1 MQAVEPPGG
10 LHRLLT
16 GWLGSLHQ
24 ADVVV
29 EGHRPRPGETGHGV
43 DVAGPGGGYAEGR
56 HRDLTRGD
64 LGKGARRP
72 GDRHRWHGAPGPVDP
87 RRAWTGLEARHG
99 GVVVAAALAEPALD
113 VDAHH
118 VARVRWILHHAHT
131 GDPGAVVRA
140 AAGGRAAVIGD
151 RHAVGQVLRAGLGPP
166 RAGCVVRAGG
176 DRERDGEGGG
186 VERAH
191 ARGAVRGAGS
201 RAGRVTAAQAEL
213 ELRLRRDR
221 EVVRHAGPAVVEVGA
236 VVERGEDR
244 LVGSAGRVRR
254 AGRVGDGSGGATHV
268 RRRGAGYRALLALLA
283 DEDELVD
290 VGTPRR

>member
-1 MQAVEPPGG
+1 MQAVESPGG
-10 LHRLLT
+10 LHRLLP

-29 EGHRPRPGETGHGV
+29 KDHRPRPGETGHGV
-43 DVAGPGGGYAEGR
+43 DVAGPRGGYAEGR
-56 HRDLTRGD
+56 HGDLTRGE
-64 LGKGARRP
+64 LGEVARRP
-72 GDRHRWHGAPGPVDP
+72 GDRHRRHGPPGPVDP

-166 RAGCVVRAGG
+166 RG
-176 DRERDGEGGG
+176 
-186 VERAH
+186 
-191 ARGAVRGAGS
+191 
-201 RAGRVTAAQAEL
+201 AGRV
-213 ELRLRRDR
+213 
-221 EVVRHAGPAVVEVGA
+221 VRGW
-236 VVERGEDR
+236 R
-244 LVGSAGRVRR
+244 GRVR
-254 AGRVGDGSGGATHV
+254 GGERGV
-268 RRRGAGYRALLALLA
+268 RCA
-283 DEDELVD
+283 
-290 VGTPRR
+290 